1 MSSTGTGEPD
11 GSEQKSRIRRFVET
25 FQIPVA
31 LTLISVVIGVIV
43 FWENHHEGFNAN
55 DARLN
60 TQVATKSGYGIY
72 LSVTNNGSPAAVIRT
87 ARLIVPGSKK
97 NLPINFYLSDT
108 SLIDDYSTDPSRVRA
123 ERQLLPIAVDPH
135 TSRTVVLL
143 ADPDALSGGRSRDR
157 VIRDQ
162 LAFCSYVKSD
172 DANALRH
179 PELKLG
185 MKWTGLVLAGRIR
198 DGLAQDDEN
207 VTLDIAGN
215 KLTQPSWRAE
225 LVGPM
230 SAPRAVM
237 FRHRLAEAST
247 GGIAK
252 MSVYGRPGEGVIY
265 ELERPLVVI
274 RRRRSPCRSSNSA
287 PIWSRSA

>member
-1 MSSTGTGEPD
+1 MRTMPPQYPGGDEERLRDLSQRHQQRKPGRGDPHGPAD
-11 GSEQKSRIRRFVET
+11 R
-25 FQIPVA
+25 
-31 LTLISVVIGVIV
+31 
-43 FWENHHEGFNAN
+43 
-55 DARLN
+55 ARL
-60 TQVATKSGYGIY
+60 
-72 LSVTNNGSPAAVIRT
+72 
-87 ARLIVPGSKK
+87 KK

-252 MSVYGRPGEGVIY
+252 MSVYGHPRGGGD
-265 ELERPLVVI
+265 LRAGAASWWVI